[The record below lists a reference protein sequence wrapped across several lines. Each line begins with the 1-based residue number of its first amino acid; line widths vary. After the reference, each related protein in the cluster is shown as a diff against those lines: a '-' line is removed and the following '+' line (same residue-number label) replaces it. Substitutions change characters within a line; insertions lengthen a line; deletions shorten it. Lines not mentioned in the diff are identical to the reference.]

1 MFLITEIESL
11 VLMRLTIFFL
21 SGRKGKTL
29 IIFKLKD
36 FLPYNKREQN
46 MVTVK
51 YLKQV
56 AKRNNIKNYSRIQK
70 QELSDL
76 IWANISI
83 DERKKEMDLMRKLNQ
98 EEREQKQKQNLKH
111 LKQLTKSRGFRGYSK
126 LNKDELIKS

>member
-1 MFLITEIESL
+1 
-11 VLMRLTIFFL
+11 
-21 SGRKGKTL
+21 
-29 IIFKLKD
+29 
-36 FLPYNKREQN
+36 